1 MADDGENSGG
11 VSPVWER
18 RGRRSGSNPF
28 VGLIVTLLALFGA
41 LTAGLAIAE
50 RSVGGAG
57 DRIDGW
63 IAAGMDM
70 VRGATADDAAEAAGD
85 AAEATGEAAGQAAD
99 AAGDAAEAAGAAANG
114 G

>member
-1 MADDGENSGG
+1 MADGGENHGG
-11 VSPVWER
+11 ASPVWER
-18 RGRRSGSNPF
+18 RGRRSGSNPI

-41 LTAGLAIAE
+41 LVAGLSIAE

-63 IAAGMDM
+63 ITSAREAVMG
-70 VRGATADDAAEAAGD
+70 GGAAEAAGD
-85 AAEATGEAAGQAAD
+85 AAAAAGDAAQATGEAAQNAAD
-99 AAGDAAEAAGAAANG
+99 AATTPASG